1 MIFDKVKDIIIEQ
14 LDTEEASVTME
25 ANIVEDLGAEDSL
38 AVYDLVMAIEEEF
51 DIEIPDEAVADIKT
65 VGDIVKFIEDNQ

>member
-51 DIEIPDEAVADIKT
+51 DIDIPDEAVADIKT

>member
-51 DIEIPDEAVADIKT
+51 DIDIRDEAVADIKT

>member
-25 ANIVEDLGAEDSL
+25 ANIVEDPGAEDSL

-51 DIEIPDEAVADIKT
+51 DIDIPDEAVADIKT

>member
-51 DIEIPDEAVADIKT
+51 DIDNPDEAVADIKT

>member
-38 AVYDLVMAIEEEF
+38 AVYDLVMAIEEDF
-51 DIEIPDEAVADIKT
+51 DIDIPDEAVADIKT

>member
-25 ANIVEDLGAEDSL
+25 ANIVEDL
-38 AVYDLVMAIEEEF
+38 
-51 DIEIPDEAVADIKT
+51 EIGRASCRERV
-65 VGDIVKFIEDNQ
+65 